1 MINKVKR
8 CITGQKLILLLLI
21 TTAITS
27 CNVFKTVT
35 SNTTIEPNN
44 SFVLGKNTHGAFNV
58 KLKNVSANAVTVYF
72 LPKDG
77 VANSIVIVQPNKT
90 IKVNVEANTA
100 LVVEN
105 KSNAQA
111 SVDLLV
117 KGDTG
122 LSMGYKN

>member
-1 MINKVKR
+1 MKN
-8 CITGQKLILLLLI
+8 LI
-21 TTAITS
+21 TLVLFAFAITS
-27 CNVFKTVT
+27 CNVFKTIT

-44 SFVLGKNTHGAFNV
+44 SFELGNNIHGAFSV
-58 KLKNVSANAVTVYF
+58 KLKNVSANDVTVYL

-90 IKVNVEANTA
+90 IKVNVESNTA
-100 LVVEN
+100 LIVQN
-105 KSNAQA
+105 KANTQA

-122 LSMGYKN
+122 LSMGYKK

>member
-1 MINKVKR
+1 MK
-8 CITGQKLILLLLI
+8 KLITLCFFTI
-21 TTAITS
+21 AITS
-27 CNVFKTVT
+27 CNIFKTIT

-44 SFVLGKNTHGAFNV
+44 SFVLGDNVHGPFDV
-58 KLKNVSANAVTVYF
+58 SLKNVSINNVTVYL

-77 VANSIVIVQPNKT
+77 IAFAKQIIKPNKK
-90 IKVNVEANTA
+90 IKVNVDANTA

-105 KSNAQA
+105 KSNEAA

-122 LSMGYKN
+122 LSMGYKK